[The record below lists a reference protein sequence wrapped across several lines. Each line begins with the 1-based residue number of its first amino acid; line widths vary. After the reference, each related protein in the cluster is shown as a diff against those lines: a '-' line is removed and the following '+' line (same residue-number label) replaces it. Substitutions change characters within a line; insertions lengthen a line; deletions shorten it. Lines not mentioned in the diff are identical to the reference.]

1 MKMITPYVANEN
13 RDMKVK
19 ERKGE
24 NSGPR
29 QSTLELR
36 FVCYELN
43 PFITRFRKHSRLNV
57 NRLCFSVT
65 IPSFLLSLQKI
76 TNQS

>member
-29 QSTLELR
+29 QSTLEWIRPFARVYAHEPPLGTDSLGS
-36 FVCYELN
+36 FVMN
-43 PFITRFRKHSRLNV
+43 
-57 NRLCFSVT
+57 
-65 IPSFLLSLQKI
+65 
-76 TNQS
+76 

>member
-24 NSGPR
+24 NSGPHFGVD
-29 QSTLELR
+29 TP
-36 FVCYELN
+36 VC
-43 PFITRFRKHSRLNV
+43 KG
-57 NRLCFSVT
+57 LC
-65 IPSFLLSLQKI
+65 L
-76 TNQS
+76 

>member
-29 QSTLELR
+29 QSTLEWIRQIARVYAYEPQLGTDSLGS
-36 FVCYELN
+36 FVMN
-43 PFITRFRKHSRLNV
+43 
-57 NRLCFSVT
+57 
-65 IPSFLLSLQKI
+65 
-76 TNQS
+76 

>member
-29 QSTLELR
+29 QSTLEWICQ
-36 FVCYELN
+36 FVRVYAYEPQLG
-43 PFITRFRKHSRLNV
+43 TDSLG
-57 NRLCFSVT
+57 
-65 IPSFLLSLQKI
+65 SFVM
-76 TNQS
+76 N